1 MDGKLAIARQLEQ
14 PNLSTS
20 ALASCQGIVKSRG
33 AGLCGAVTWFC
44 PGVDVTL
51 QVSAPGRVTKIAI
64 DKRAQ
69 ESENKVMRKVCV
81 MFCLLL
87 AGCAAK
93 KQPVAATP
101 PPIRSQLP
109 PPSAEVIEHCVVI
122 KQENAN
128 TVTCSCL
135 PGTTVIDSKT
145 RHTTLVCKIMK
156 EEK

>member
-1 MDGKLAIARQLEQ
+1 
-14 PNLSTS
+14 
-20 ALASCQGIVKSRG
+20 V
-33 AGLCGAVTWFC
+33 V
-44 PGVDVTL
+44 
-51 QVSAPGRVTKIAI
+51 
-64 DKRAQ
+64 
-69 ESENKVMRKVCV
+69 
-81 MFCLLL
+81 CLLL

-109 PPSAEVIEHCVVI
+109 PPTAELIEHCVVV

-135 PGTTVIDSKT
+135 PETTVIDSKT
-145 RHTTLVCKIMK
+145 RHTTLVCKTMK